1 MLARELA
8 KRTEEAPMG
17 RTLPMIRRLVRLIGD
32 GVLLGCRGVFCGG
45 GFEVG
50 ALVGS
55 LALNKLLLSA
65 CWLEVSHVLESSLV
79 MLSMWSAVGG

>member
-1 MLARELA
+1 MV
-8 KRTEEAPMG
+8 
-17 RTLPMIRRLVRLIGD
+17 RRLVRLIGD
-32 GVLLGCRGVFCGG
+32 GVLLDCRAAFCGR

-55 LALNKLLLSA
+55 VALNKLLLSA
-65 CWLEVSHVLESSLV
+65 CWLEVSHVLDSSLV